1 MRHVIIV
8 EDEAVIARRLAR
20 LLREIGG
27 MVGPIEIVSD
37 FAAAGALVAAQ
48 GDSLVF
54 LDLDLHGRDGFEL
67 LRLGLANGWRTVV
80 VSAHAERAIEA
91 FELGVVDFVPKPF
104 SRERLA
110 LALSRASASAPDDR
124 LRYLAAL
131 QGSGT
136 TLVRLDDI
144 VAIHG
149 ADDYSEI
156 EVADGR
162 RFLHRKSLQ
171 QLGGRAAPSVRAC
184 APLPHREPRP
194 GPWPRPHGRG
204 RVAAAPRGRRVASGG
219 PPGAG
224 GAPEAARLIAPLPP
238 ARGERPSGWE
248 RAGPAGSPDAH
259 VPEWPACPHPGPS
272 ASPAT

>member
-1 MRHVIIV
+1 MRVIIV

-27 MVGPIEIVSD
+27 IVGPIEIVSD
-37 FAAAGALVAAQ
+37 FAAAGALAAAR

-54 LDLDLHGRDGFEL
+54 LDLNLHGRDGFDL
-67 LRLGLANGWRTVV
+67 LRQGLANGWRTVV

-104 SRERLA
+104 TRERLA
-110 LALSRASASAPDDR
+110 LALSRATASAPDGR

-136 TLVRLDDI
+136 TLVRLDEI

-162 RFLHRKSLQ
+162 RLLHRKSLQ
-171 QLGGRAAPSVRAC
+171 RLGGELPPSFVRVHRSHIVNLDRVLGLDRTDGGAWHLRLEDGGS
-184 APLPHREPRP
+184 LP
-194 GPWPRPHGRG
+194 
-204 RVAAAPRGRRVASGG
+204 VGRRALG
-219 PPGAG
+219 
-224 GAPEAARLIAPLPP
+224 ELRKRL
-238 ARGERPSGWE
+238 G
-248 RAGPAGSPDAH
+248 
-259 VPEWPACPHPGPS
+259 
-272 ASPAT
+272 

>member
-27 MVGPIEIVSD
+27 IVGPIEIVSD

-48 GDSLVF
+48 ADSLVF

-110 LALSRASASAPDDR
+110 LALSRAAASAPDER

-156 EVADGR
+156 EVAGGG

-171 QLGGRAAPSVRAC
+171 QLGGELPPPFVRVHRSHIVNLDRVRGLDRTEGGAWQLRLEDG
-184 APLPHREPRP
+184 ASLP
-194 GPWPRPHGRG
+194 
-204 RVAAAPRGRRVASGG
+204 VGRRALG
-219 PPGAG
+219 
-224 GAPEAARLIAPLPP
+224 ELRKRL
-238 ARGERPSGWE
+238 
-248 RAGPAGSPDAH
+248 
-259 VPEWPACPHPGPS
+259 V
-272 ASPAT
+272 